1 MFELANTKS
10 IGDTPALADRLE
22 QKILINNDV
31 WDKLNPDQRAA
42 VLLHEFGH
50 IIKDTPDEKIADSFA
65 YQKQQGSAARF
76 FAAFSSLL
84 DPDQNPDH
92 MDRLNNLALIAAND
106 IHQQTGRDL
115 PKRIIRKS
123 SRNHQMNYKSV
134 FRQKPNSF
142 MGPLTGEQRKDL
154 YTQAVNMYKNNPS
167 RTINQYYQDLIN
179 SAQSVIDKANEN
191 QKPKVTYYVPDDDGN
206 YFESTTKDLSGSF
219 RQLNIGT
226 MKKQYF
232 LYAIG
237 AIVAIAVVV
246 YFVKK
251 SKKS

>member
-1 MFELANTKS
+1 MFELANTQS

-50 IIKDTPDEKIADSFA
+50 IIKDTPDEKLADSFA

-92 MDRLNNLALIAAND
+92 LDRLNNLALIAAND

-123 SRNHQMNYKSV
+123 SRKHQMNYKSV
-134 FRQKPNSF
+134 FHQDPDPFLGIGN
-142 MGPLTGEQRKDL
+142 RKKKIQ
-154 YTQAVNMYKNNPS
+154 QALEAT
-167 RTINQYYQDLIN
+167 RTIAKAKIAESNLN
-179 SAQSVIDKANEN
+179 TGSWALAQKANADQQSSNPQN
-191 QKPKVTYYVPDDDGN
+191 Q
-206 YFESTTKDLSGSF
+206 S
-219 RQLNIGT
+219 I
-226 MKKQYF
+226 MKKS
-232 LYAIG
+232 LPWIIG
-237 AIVAIAVVV
+237 IAVIALVA
-246 YFVKK
+246 YMIIKK
-251 SKKS
+251 RK